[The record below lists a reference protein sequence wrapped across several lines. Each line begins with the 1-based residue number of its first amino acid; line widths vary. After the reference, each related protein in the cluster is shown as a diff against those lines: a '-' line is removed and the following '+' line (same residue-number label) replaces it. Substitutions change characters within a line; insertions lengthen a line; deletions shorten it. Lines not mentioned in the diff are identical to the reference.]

1 MLVVSIL
8 RVPSSHVAL
17 LPEKESLPVWMSVAS
32 VMFRF
37 FDPVDG
43 GLDAPRRRAECRGAT
58 RTREAA
64 QEDGLDAA
72 AVGWLAWPFAS
83 DSIAYQTPPSRCPH
97 RDDRT
102 STQTVPKEVASTE
115 EEPTDSRRLPSDQPE
130 TLSRRTFAD
139 AVSLHGQTS
148 LLRRKASFESSRF
161 TLIALHP
168 PFETPALKETHTG
181 IKKNEPHVP
190 SRVSSPAR
198 NLIRRMLQ
206 QEPEKMP
213 NIEAIM
219 PYEFKTYGEFLCI
232 TLRHQRRSE
241 PATNGCS
248 ENGPLP
254 SSSPGENQQTRSA
267 SSWPPFRPT
276 SNCSRDA
283 LPPLGNFEA
292 FLREHLSFYDATRN
306 YYQVVVA
313 ASGADD
319 AKNHHRNCFD
329 ARSSAGCPEWES
341 SVMAELAAFEKQA
354 IGRHRDVK
362 KDERKKEEKSL
373 FKHNVLQNG

>member
-1 MLVVSIL
+1 MLLQELSC
-8 RVPSSHVAL
+8 PTH
-17 LPEKESLPVWMSVAS
+17 K
-32 VMFRF
+32 VM
-37 FDPVDG
+37 
-43 GLDAPRRRAECRGAT
+43 LARRLSRG
-58 RTREAA
+58 R
-64 QEDGLDAA
+64 
-72 AVGWLAWPFAS
+72 LAWPFAS

-148 LLRRKASFESSRF
+148 LLRRKASFESIRWLHVLRSDIGGRLQETHTFPRRSVRHQQRARGTRRRAGNAGRTAGAGGFRKRTSGTANATHIALDTHRRPPAYAF

-232 TLRHQRRSE
+232 TLDSNVQVLLPFSLLYAPEAPEALGACNERLFGE
-241 PATNGCS
+241 WTV
-248 ENGPLP
+248 P

-306 YYQVVVA
+306 Y
-313 ASGADD
+313 
-319 AKNHHRNCFD
+319 
-329 ARSSAGCPEWES
+329 
-341 SVMAELAAFEKQA
+341 
-354 IGRHRDVK
+354 
-362 KDERKKEEKSL
+362 
-373 FKHNVLQNG
+373 